1 MKTKLLTILTGL
13 LLIGCEPM
21 EVEPIVIEKTFTVKV
36 GILSVETWEVEFYN
50 LEPSETNPIKFSK
63 FQTST
68 YKRSHEQLIT
78 TSEDLIVRV
87 KHFADNAT
95 VYIQV
100 FENDSL
106 VVEKSGTGRY
116 KEIYLNYEWE

>member
-1 MKTKLLTILTGL
+1 MKTKLLTILAAF
-13 LLIGCEPM
+13 LLIGCESI

-50 LEPSETNPIKFSK
+50 LQPSETNPIKFSK

-68 YKRSHEQLIT
+68 YKRNYEQTIT
-78 TSEDLIVRV
+78 TSEALIVRV
-87 KHFADNAT
+87 KHFSDAAT

-106 VVEKSGTGRY
+106 LVEKSGSGRY

>member
-1 MKTKLLTILTGL
+1 MKTKLLTILAAF
-13 LLIGCEPM
+13 LLIGCEPV
-21 EVEPIVIEKTFTVKV
+21 EVEPTVIEKTFTVKV

-50 LEPSETNPIKFSK
+50 LDPSATNPITFSK
-63 FQTST
+63 FQSST
-68 YKRSHEQLIT
+68 YKMNYVQEIT
-78 TSEDLIVRV
+78 TSDELIVRV

-106 VVEKSGTGRY
+106 LVVKSGTGRY